1 MRSLDIRS
9 MIQPFSFLIVS
20 KAFKEIQDGET
31 LEILLSGPSAVAVLL
46 KILPASSY
54 AMTLME
60 ERKGI
65 DDGVRLQLKKIVTKQ
80 DDMKNPRNTNPT
92 LPTSKGEQNDRS

>member
-1 MRSLDIRS
+1 

-31 LEILLSGPSAVAVLL
+31 LEILLNGPNAVAVLL
-46 KILPASSY
+46 KILPVSSY
-54 AMTLME
+54 AMVLME

-65 DDGVRLQLKKIVTKQ
+65 DGGVRLQLKKIVTKQ
-80 DDMKNPRNTNPT
+80 GDLNSPLNGNPI